1 MTPETKE
8 WYDMAVMDLGVARH
22 LDETYR
28 PKPLEIICY
37 HCQQAAEKAI
47 KALIIYYDGE
57 GGMPKLHDLSFLLNQ
72 IKNKV
77 CIEDKYYDYADI
89 LTPYGVSV
97 RYILHMRQDFVM
109 HDSLDRIKLDTGR
122 RSALFVRNGSEVDL
136 KGGLEKSRSVEKFQ
150 RICRC
155 FLILG

>member
-47 KALIIYYDGE
+47 KALIIYYGGE

-72 IKNKV
+72 IKNKAY
-77 CIEDKYYDYADI
+77 IEDKYYDYADA

-97 RYILHMRQDFVM
+97 RYPNELFLEERHVKETLEFSDEILRWVQSIVSSDA
-109 HDSLDRIKLDTGR
+109 IGY
-122 RSALFVRNGSEVDL
+122 
-136 KGGLEKSRSVEKFQ
+136 
-150 RICRC
+150 
-155 FLILG
+155 

>member
-47 KALIIYYDGE
+47 KALIIYYGGE

-72 IKNKV
+72 IKNKAY
-77 CIEDKYYDYADI
+77 IEDKYYDYADA

-97 RYILHMRQDFVM
+97 RYPNELFLEERHVKEALEFSDEILRWVQSIVCSDA
-109 HDSLDRIKLDTGR
+109 IGY
-122 RSALFVRNGSEVDL
+122 
-136 KGGLEKSRSVEKFQ
+136 
-150 RICRC
+150 
-155 FLILG
+155 

>member
-47 KALIIYYDGE
+47 KALIIYYGGE

-72 IKNKV
+72 IKNKAY
-77 CIEDKYYDYADI
+77 IEDKYYDYADA

-97 RYILHMRQDFVM
+97 RYPNELFLEERHVKEALEFSDEILRWVQSIVSSDA
-109 HDSLDRIKLDTGR
+109 IGY
-122 RSALFVRNGSEVDL
+122 
-136 KGGLEKSRSVEKFQ
+136 
-150 RICRC
+150 
-155 FLILG
+155 

>member
-8 WYDMAVMDLGVARH
+8 WYDMAVMDLGVAGH

-47 KALIIYYDGE
+47 KALIIYYGGE

-77 CIEDKYYDYADI
+77 CIEDRYYDYADA

-97 RYILHMRQDFVM
+97 RYPNELFLEERHVKEALKLSGEILRWVQSIVSGDA
-109 HDSLDRIKLDTGR
+109 IK
-122 RSALFVRNGSEVDL
+122 
-136 KGGLEKSRSVEKFQ
+136 
-150 RICRC
+150 I
-155 FLILG
+155 I

>member
-1 MTPETKE
+1 MTLETKE
-8 WYDMAVMDLGVARH
+8 WFDMAVMDLGVATH
-22 LDETYR
+22 LNETYR

-47 KALIIYYDGE
+47 KSLIIYYGGE

-77 CIEDKYYDYADI
+77 FIEDKYYDYADA

-97 RYILHMRQDFVM
+97 RYPSELFLEERHVKEALEFTDEILKWVQSIVNSD
-109 HDSLDRIKLDTGR
+109 
-122 RSALFVRNGSEVDL
+122 E
-136 KGGLEKSRSVEKFQ
+136 
-150 RICRC
+150 
-155 FLILG
+155 

>member
-47 KALIIYYDGE
+47 KTLIIYYGGE
-57 GGMPKLHDLSFLLNQ
+57 GGMPKRHDLSFLLDQ
-72 IKNKV
+72 IRNKV
-77 CIEDKYYDYADI
+77 CIEDKYYDYADA

-97 RYILHMRQDFVM
+97 RYPNELFLEERHVKEALEFSGEILRWVQSIV
-109 HDSLDRIKLDTGR
+109 
-122 RSALFVRNGSEVDL
+122 NGDE
-136 KGGLEKSRSVEKFQ
+136 
-150 RICRC
+150 
-155 FLILG
+155 